1 MSPCHCRKQLLAI
14 VEAEEEHRRRHDA
27 DAQFQNSLALKAEE
41 RLANIVAVDSEV
53 KFANPMAEDGSGEED

>member
-1 MSPCHCRKQLLAI
+1 M
-14 VEAEEEHRRRHDA
+14 EAEEEHRRRHDA

-53 KFANPMAEDGSGEED
+53 KFVNPMAEDGSGEED

>member
-1 MSPCHCRKQLLAI
+1 M
-14 VEAEEEHRRRHDA
+14 EAEEEHRRRHDA

-53 KFANPMAEDGSGEED
+53 KFANPMAKDGKSGEED